1 MTQRPAWTEMPP
13 AAGAFVIATGILSVG
28 LHLTDFE
35 TLSRIALAVAGV
47 VWVLLAVD
55 FATRLLWDHSRWETE
70 SDTPPALT
78 AIAATTVLGTRIAL
92 LGWHAMAVAL
102 LVLAA
107 AVWPVLLVSVLRH
120 WNRRMPGAAFL
131 VCVSTQGLAVL
142 GSTLAL
148 AHVADWL
155 MPAALVFFILGLIL
169 YAAAF
174 THFDFTQIWKGAGD
188 QWVAA
193 GAVAISTLAASKL
206 AAWPHWTGNPHNTL
220 RVVTAILLTVTLLAY
235 VVLCVAEIM
244 RYRPGYDVRRWAT
257 VFPLGMTAVATLSTG
272 AVLEVPWLHALGKA
286 LLAFAIAAWI
296 LVAVEW
302 MISTRT
308 GRIAPTPRTPPAR
321 TSPR

>member
-1 MTQRPAWTEMPP
+1 MTQRRAWTEMPP
-13 AAGAFVIATGILSVG
+13 AAGAFVMATGILSVG

-35 TLSRIALAVAGV
+35 PLSRIALAVAGV

-78 AIAATTVLGTRIAL
+78 AVAATTVLGTRITL
-92 LGWHAMAVAL
+92 LGWHAVAVGL
-102 LVLAA
+102 LVIAA
-107 AVWPVLLVSVLRH
+107 LVWPVLLVSVLRH

-148 AHVADWL
+148 AHAADWL
-155 MPAALVFFILGLIL
+155 MPAALIFFILGVIL

-193 GAVAISTLAASKL
+193 GAVAISTLTASKL
-206 AAWPHWTGNPHNTL
+206 TAWPHWTGNSHNAL
-220 RVVTAILLTVTLLAY
+220 RVVTLVLLTITLLAY
-235 VVLCVAEIM
+235 AVLLIAEII
-244 RYRPGYDVRRWAT
+244 RYRPGYDIRRWAT

-272 AVLEVPWLHALGKA
+272 AVVEVTWLHSLGKV
-286 LLAFAIAAWI
+286 LLAFATAVWI

-302 MISTRT
+302 AVSTRM
-308 GRIAPTPRTPPAR
+308 GRTPVA
-321 TSPR
+321 